1 MALFFF
7 TGVGNAST
15 FQMIPVIM
23 RHEVGRLMPSLSVEE
38 ARRQSDREAAAIIA
52 FTSAIG
58 AYGGFFI
65 PKAYGTSIT
74 MTGSPMGALWVFLVF
89 YVVCVALTFYYY
101 TRPGGLLH
109 AIEHKRPEAAL
120 ATQSA

>member
-23 RHEVGRLMPSLSVEE
+23 RKEIARLAPNEDAAE
-38 ARRQSDREAAAIIA
+38 QRRRSDREAAAIIA

-58 AYGGFFI
+58 GYGGFFI
-65 PKAYGTSIT
+65 PKAYGSSIA
-74 MTGSPMGALWVFLVF
+74 MTGSAVPALWTFLAF
-89 YVVCVALTFYYY
+89 YVLCLVVTWAVYV
-101 TRPGGLLH
+101 RRGGLLH
-109 AIEHKRPEAAL
+109 DIERGRL
-120 ATQSA
+120 APVAVPAE